1 MSDGISANAASDGI
15 RSDGI
20 RDARSVQV
28 RSRLITGVLFEY
40 VPDRRVVRIGRRGL
54 MFEVSVDQLAACD
67 DGVLMLWPALHSGP
81 PGCVP
86 ILEVA
91 ATQSQCDA
99 HDI

>member
-1 MSDGISANAASDGI
+1 M
-15 RSDGI
+15 
-20 RDARSVQV
+20 
-28 RSRLITGVLFEY
+28 SRLALILALAALFY
-40 VPDRRVVRIGRRGL
+40 AGWVAL
-54 MFEVSVDQLAACD
+54 FQSVDQLAACD